1 MMAQQELR
9 DLLAS
14 MDPLAQQE
22 PAQLVLQDLQVP
34 PALLVPMEPLAIP
47 ELQDLPALQEQ
58 RV

>member
-34 PALLVPMEPLAIP
+34 PALLVPMEPLAIQALP
-47 ELQDLPALQEQ
+47 DLLAIQGQ